1 MRSFGSGMLV
11 MVCLT
16 WAQPSWCNSREQ
28 VIQEAVQEYN
38 DALNTVQKDRR
49 LEHFRRAQR
58 LFTQVIGE
66 HGAENADLYVNLG
79 NAALQATEVGSA
91 ILAYRRALAMEPGHR
106 RATQNLSHARDLLP
120 DWIPRPKSRTLL
132 DTFFF
137 WHRTFSRSA
146 RWFGAS
152 LAFAMAAMLLAV
164 ALRWRWAWA
173 RNLALLPAA
182 VWLGLTGLP
191 AWTSDTNDE
200 AIITAVEVVVH
211 AADSTGARARFA
223 EALPGGTEVR
233 IIEERDGWVQI
244 RLADSRD
251 GWVRTSSLTPIHHP

>member
-1 MRSFGSGMLV
+1 MRSFGLGMLV

-16 WAQPSWCNSREQ
+16 WAQPSWCDSREQ
-28 VIQEAVQEYN
+28 VIQEAVQEYH
-38 DALNTVQKDRR
+38 DGLNTTLKDRR

-66 HGAENADLYVNLG
+66 HGVENVDLYVNLG
-79 NAALQATEVGSA
+79 NAAHQATDLGSA

-106 RATQNLSHARDLLP
+106 RATQNLSHARELLP

-137 WHRTFSRSA
+137 WRQTFSLSA
-146 RWFGAS
+146 RSFGAS
-152 LAFAMAAMLLAV
+152 LAFALASLLLA
-164 ALRWRWAWA
+164 AAIRWRWAWA
-173 RNLALLPAA
+173 RNLALLPAV

-200 AIITAVEVVVH
+200 AVITGVEVVVH
-211 AADSTGARARFA
+211 AADSTGAPARFA
-223 EALPGGTEVR
+223 EALPGGTEVQ
-233 IIEERDGWVQI
+233 IVEKRDGWVQI

-251 GWVRTSSLTPIHHP
+251 GWVRASSVTLISH